1 MFNQIPKNTIV
12 ISFIVGTLIAAAS
25 LYAVTTLPSQEF
37 AVENNVKDLPNMV
50 VVYAQMNNAKG
61 SNTTLIGDVMIP
73 SASNDTK
80 TSVVDNA
87 TNSTLSTAID
97 KTQIAQNITSAAN
110 FAKEPPTT
118 PISPTGISTQG
129 LHQPPGHRLVNNS
142 VTTVGQ

>member
-25 LYAVTTLPSQEF
+25 LYAVTTVPSQKF
-37 AVENNVKDLPNMV
+37 TVENNVKDLSNMV

-87 TNSTLSTAID
+87 TNSTISTAID

-142 VTTVGQ
+142 VTTVGP

>member
-1 MFNQIPKNTIV
+1 MFNQIPKNTIM

-25 LYAVTTLPSQEF
+25 LHDVTTGPSQEF
-37 AVENNVKDLPNMV
+37 TVENNVKDLSTMV

-61 SNTTLIGDVMIP
+61 SNTTIIGDVMIP
-73 SASNDTK
+73 SVSNDTK

-87 TNSTLSTAID
+87 TNSTISTAID

-142 VTTVGQ
+142 VTTIDE

>member
-1 MFNQIPKNTIV
+1 MFNQIPKNTIM
-12 ISFIVGTLIAAAS
+12 ISFIIGTLIAAAS
-25 LYAVTTLPSQEF
+25 LYAVTTVPSQEF
-37 AVENNVKDLPNMV
+37 AAENNVKDLSNMV

-87 TNSTLSTAID
+87 TNSTISTAID

-110 FAKEPPTT
+110 FAKEPPNT

>member
-1 MFNQIPKNTIV
+1 M

-25 LYAVTTLPSQEF
+25 LYAVTTVPSQEF
-37 AVENNVKDLPNMV
+37 AVENNVKDLSNMV

-61 SNTTLIGDVMIP
+61 SNTTIIGDVMIP
-73 SASNDTK
+73 SVSNDTK

-87 TNSTLSTAID
+87 TNSTISTAID
-97 KTQIAQNITSAAN
+97 KTQIAQNITSSAN

-142 VTTVGQ
+142 VTTIGQ

>member
-1 MFNQIPKNTIV
+1 MFNQIPKNTIM

-25 LYAVTTLPSQEF
+25 LHAVTTVPPHEF
-37 AVENNVKDLPNMV
+37 TVGNNLKDLSTMV

-61 SNTTLIGDVMIP
+61 SNTTIIGDVMIP
-73 SASNDTK
+73 SMSNDTK

-87 TNSTLSTAID
+87 TNITISTAID

-129 LHQPPGHRLVNNS
+129 LQQPPGHRLVNNS
-142 VTTVGQ
+142 VTTIGQ